1 MYTLTAYNQSGIGI
15 GFWVF
20 DNWTALTTHPRIA
33 GLTYV
38 FNKVS

>member
-20 DNWTALTTHPRIA
+20 DTWSAFVAHPRVA

-38 FNKVS
+38 FDVIS

>member
-15 GFWVF
+15 FTLTF
-20 DNWTALTTHPRIA
+20 DTWSALCAHPRIA

-38 FNKVS
+38 FDTVA